1 MRVAALYV
9 LVALIGATLGVVV
22 DEHVCSRRLATV
34 RAAHAR
40 NNARHA
46 AELGAMSKAAL
57 DAEQRAIAAHD
68 AAATRIAE
76 SDARLY
82 REREAHESDSRA
94 FRDQLATGAQR
105 LRVAVRN
112 CIADRGDRV
121 SATASAAGMGDGTA
135 AYADLDGT
143 IAQRVFGVAER
154 DQSEIDKLRAL
165 QDYVCAVR
173 PATTVCTGRNARDAD

>member
-9 LVALIGATLGVVV
+9 LVALIGAAFGVVV
-22 DEHVCSRRLATV
+22 DEHVCSQRLATE
-34 RAAHAR
+34 RAARASD
-40 NNARHA
+40 NARHA
-46 AELGAMSKAAL
+46 TELGAMSKATL

-105 LRVAVRN
+105 LRVAVSN
-112 CIADRGDRV
+112 CSADRDDRV
-121 SATASAAGMGDGTA
+121 SGPASAASMGDGTV
-135 AYADLDGT
+135 AYADLDRAT
-143 IAQRVFGVAER
+143 AQRVFGVAER

-173 PATTVCTGRNARDAD
+173 PATTACTGRNARNAD